1 MNKIYKVIYNKNKH
15 RYEVVSE
22 LAKSHGGK
30 CKTTVATAGDTNWL
44 RRLWMRVRGGV
55 NKSDEDGNP
64 VTMSISRAA
73 MVALMCISVWS
84 AAAVSSSWVEGA
96 SVEGEPV
103 SVKYDETTGTIKIVK
118 TDPDTSDETI
128 LATYAVGG
136 KISPITSIGTKNP
149 TGIIAIGDQSKAVQS
164 NTIAIGTDAHA
175 GNVDGSDD
183 TNGRIAIGTKTVA
196 SGDRS
201 IALGNMSSTNNGSY
215 NIVQGNDSIGIG
227 TSTSIFGY
235 SGVSIGRRNII
246 GIPDPDLV
254 KDGVLTTKSRTKYS
268 EGGLGGNSVIV
279 GAYNV
284 AYGNRSNVIGTY
296 SRAMGSNS
304 VAIGSGVQSLSD
316 GAIAIGK
323 GSGYEFEDGSRHKRR
338 GETEYYGR
346 DWELPPEYKV
356 LKQVL
361 SNDIAGD
368 EQYKGT
374 GKGVRYE
381 NGGILP
387 KYNNYGAGS
396 SDPGGFIV
404 EGKNALGI
412 GTYTQVRG
420 NSAIGLATGEMT
432 ADLSDKDKSAYARA
446 MRKIMDMEE
455 TLYEAKEKLKAGA
468 NNGDT
473 AALESAVKAAEET
486 LATAKKDFRKTYLT
500 KYSFVDGDG
509 ALGVGRQI
517 LAQGDRSMA
526 VGDYAKAISNDAIAY
541 GGQTLANGTN
551 SMAMGGNAHVGTI
564 DTSFDNSMAI
574 GSHTNVQAGNA
585 VALGAFSQ
593 VTGTN
598 SLALGFGTQSSTDSN
613 NITYNSVSG
622 HDSTLIGS
630 YGNIAGNNSILI
642 GSNGNIANDRVVGLG
657 NNINIKA
664 ADQNDQEN
672 NTAGSV
678 FLGDHAGYVK
688 DSKRSRSLGQVDV
701 VGSAGKMEL
710 TESLS
715 STKGALRDYTK
726 DFIYIYML
734 ERQDDGTQIG
744 APIAV
749 RSDFAGGDST
759 VGVVSVGSTYEQQ
772 FNSLQDIKDY
782 HSKVGSLITV
792 PVDVTVQVTKNG
804 VLLGEQQQTRYFAVD
819 STREE
824 IYADSTLKEADKEKV
839 WSAIQSKTS
848 TPNTTYTVFETRRIQ
863 NVAPGLIG
871 LNSTDAINGSQLF
884 ATNQMLGNLV
894 GSLKKTLGDNV
905 TVTEDGEITVAG
917 DIKTLGWIAKA
928 DTVDGS
934 NGKVTYDVDK
944 ETDETDKDYQARK
957 AKLEKDG
964 YIVDA
969 SKVMTFKAGKNI
981 ELVQKPGE
989 FSISTID
996 TPSFKSVELR
1006 GETKDVDGNKV
1017 TPVTMLDSNGMQ
1029 VYTETVTPDGDGT
1042 KTTKKVST
1050 TVNNEGVTTDGTVK
1064 VTNGKDGGKDL
1075 VSLGKGSATTGETDQ
1090 DFGTIHV
1097 DGKQGADG
1105 TITIDRG
1112 TKSLTDTANV
1122 GNDREKKIGADNPV
1136 AGMDR
1141 ITYTTKGPNDSTIN
1155 HEVATLDDGFFLTTS
1170 KDVTDKK
1177 APAGVKLNDTIQ
1189 FNDGTNTKV
1198 STVTSEKGV
1207 HELHIDVSGLPVS
1220 YTDTD
1225 GDAVTKIG
1233 DKYYK
1238 SNQVVDGKPIDGAT
1252 EVPADKV
1259 TNNVK
1264 VVNKDGGTTKQ
1275 GSIGNVKSVFDSTI
1289 GNGGDTGSQ
1298 IDDINDANKVE
1309 KVPGTNK
1316 FIKDLTTLKG
1326 DTPADKEKLNSVSTV
1341 GDLQKVALT
1350 PLFFEGDTADGKTG
1364 TDGKPHKNTFGRKLS
1379 ETAKIIGGQTD
1390 VTKLTDG
1397 NIGVVSNGSDTL
1409 TIKLAKELKD
1419 LDSVK
1424 VSNGKDGD
1432 DAKDLV
1438 TIGKEVNSDAAP
1450 GTDGENGTIGLNGK
1464 NGSEAVITID
1474 RGTKSMNDKVNLGM
1488 DPSQD
1493 ISGTNTA
1500 ANMDRITYTT
1510 KGPNDSTIN
1519 H

>member
-1 MNKIYKVIYNKNKH
+1 MGGGGNRMNKIYKVIYNKNKH

-84 AAAVSSSWVEGA
+84 AAAVSSSWAEGA
-96 SVEGEPV
+96 SAEKEV
-103 SVKYDETTGTIKIVK
+103 SVKYDETTGTIKLVK
-118 TDPDTSDETI
+118 KDPSTNVETI
-128 LATYAVGG
+128 VAAYAVGG
-136 KISPITSIGTKNP
+136 NISPITSIAISTKNPTRIKNP
-149 TGIIAIGDQSKAVQS
+149 TGIIAMGDQSKAVQS
-164 NTIAIGTDAHA
+164 NSIAIGANAHA
-175 GNVDGSDD
+175 GDLTPKEGTNYPVDNS
-183 TNGRIAIGTKTVA
+183 NGYIAIGTKTVA
-196 SGDRS
+196 SGNRS
-201 IALGNMSSTNNGSY
+201 IALGNQSTTNKGSY
-215 NIVQGNDSIGIG
+215 TIVQGSDSIGIG
-227 TSTSIFGY
+227 TSTSVFGY

-246 GIPDPDLV
+246 GVPDPDLV

-268 EGGLGGNSVIV
+268 EGDLGGNSVIV

-316 GAIAIGK
+316 GSIAIGK
-323 GSGYEFEDGSRHKRR
+323 GSGYEFEEVSRFKN
-338 GETEYYGR
+338 GEDVTGDYYGR

-361 SNDIAGD
+361 SNDINGD
-368 EQYKGT
+368 KPYTKSSSTREGYYKYE
-374 GKGVRYE
+374 KGE
-381 NGGILP
+381 SLP

-420 NSAIGLATGEMT
+420 DSAIGLATGEMT
-432 ADLSDKDKSAYARA
+432 ADLSEKDKSQYARD

-455 TLYEAKEKLKAGA
+455 TLY
-468 NNGDT
+468 D
-473 AALESAVKAAEET
+473 AEEALKSDSTSDKAT
-486 LATAKKDFRKTYLT
+486 LEANVKTAEKSLAAAKKEFREKYLS
-500 KYSFVDGDG
+500 KYSFVEGEG

-613 NITYNSVSG
+613 SIIYNSVSG

-642 GSNGNIANDRVVGLG
+642 GSSGSIANDRVVGLG
-657 NNINIKA
+657 NNINIKE

-759 VGVVSVGSTYEQQ
+759 VGVVSVGSTYEQK
-772 FNSLQDIKDY
+772 FNSLKDIKDY

-804 VLLGEQQQTRYFAVD
+804 VPLGEQQQTRYFAAD
-819 STREE
+819 STRDT
-824 IYADSTLKEADKEKV
+824 IYADNTLSEEDKAKV
-839 WSAIQSKTS
+839 WDTIQKSIS
-848 TPNTTYTVFETRRIQ
+848 SSNSTYTVFETRRIQ

-894 GSLKKTLGDNV
+894 GSLKKTLGDSV

-928 DTVDGS
+928 DTVGGS
-934 NGKVTYDVDK
+934 NGTVAYD
-944 ETDETDKDYQARK
+944 A
-957 AKLEKDG
+957 AKKRM
-964 YIVDA
+964 
-969 SKVMTFKAGKNI
+969 K
-981 ELVQKPGE
+981 QK
-989 FSISTID
+989 
-996 TPSFKSVELR
+996 
-1006 GETKDVDGNKV
+1006 
-1017 TPVTMLDSNGMQ
+1017 
-1029 VYTETVTPDGDGT
+1029 
-1042 KTTKKVST
+1042 
-1050 TVNNEGVTTDGTVK
+1050 
-1064 VTNGKDGGKDL
+1064 
-1075 VSLGKGSATTGETDQ
+1075 
-1090 DFGTIHV
+1090 
-1097 DGKQGADG
+1097 
-1105 TITIDRG
+1105 
-1112 TKSLTDTANV
+1112 
-1122 GNDREKKIGADNPV
+1122 
-1136 AGMDR
+1136 
-1141 ITYTTKGPNDSTIN
+1141 
-1155 HEVATLDDGFFLTTS
+1155 
-1170 KDVTDKK
+1170 
-1177 APAGVKLNDTIQ
+1177 
-1189 FNDGTNTKV
+1189 
-1198 STVTSEKGV
+1198 
-1207 HELHIDVSGLPVS
+1207 GL
-1220 YTDTD
+1220 
-1225 GDAVTKIG
+1225 
-1233 DKYYK
+1233 
-1238 SNQVVDGKPIDGAT
+1238 
-1252 EVPADKV
+1252 
-1259 TNNVK
+1259 
-1264 VVNKDGGTTKQ
+1264 
-1275 GSIGNVKSVFDSTI
+1275 
-1289 GNGGDTGSQ
+1289 
-1298 IDDINDANKVE
+1298 
-1309 KVPGTNK
+1309 
-1316 FIKDLTTLKG
+1316 
-1326 DTPADKEKLNSVSTV
+1326 
-1341 GDLQKVALT
+1341 
-1350 PLFFEGDTADGKTG
+1350 
-1364 TDGKPHKNTFGRKLS
+1364 
-1379 ETAKIIGGQTD
+1379 
-1390 VTKLTDG
+1390 TKLG
-1397 NIGVVSNGSDTL
+1397 
-1409 TIKLAKELKD
+1409 
-1419 LDSVK
+1419 
-1424 VSNGKDGD
+1424 
-1432 DAKDLV
+1432 
-1438 TIGKEVNSDAAP
+1438 
-1450 GTDGENGTIGLNGK
+1450 
-1464 NGSEAVITID
+1464 
-1474 RGTKSMNDKVNLGM
+1474 
-1488 DPSQD
+1488 
-1493 ISGTNTA
+1493 
-1500 ANMDRITYTT
+1500 
-1510 KGPNDSTIN
+1510 
-1519 H
+1519 

>member
-30 CKTTVATAGDTNWL
+30 CKTTVATAGDTSWL
-44 RRLWMRVRGGV
+44 RRLWMRVRGGA

-73 MVALMCISVWS
+73 MAALMCISVWS
-84 AAAVSSSWVEGA
+84 AAAVSSSWVEAA
-96 SVEGEPV
+96 STEGVPV

-118 TDPDTSDETI
+118 TDPDTNVETI

-136 KISPITSIGTKNP
+136 KIASITGDTKSQYP
-149 TGIIAIGDQSKAVQS
+149 TNTIALGENSTVLQS

-175 GNVDGSDD
+175 GDAGDAGGSTTQGDGK
-183 TNGRIAIGTKTVA
+183 IAIGTKTVT

-201 IALGNMSSTNNGSY
+201 IALGNKSTTNNGSY

-227 TSTSIFGY
+227 TSTSVFGY

-246 GIPDPDLV
+246 GVPNPGLV
-254 KDGVLTTKSRTKYS
+254 KDGVLTTKSRTKYG
-268 EGGLGGNSVIV
+268 EGDPGGNSVIV

-284 AYGNRSNVIGTY
+284 AYGSRSSIIGTY

-316 GAIAIGK
+316 GSIAIGK
-323 GSGYEFEDGSRHKRR
+323 GSGYEFEDGSRKKTRDK
-338 GETEYYGR
+338 EYYGR

-374 GKGVRYE
+374 GRGIKWE
-381 NGGILP
+381 NGGTLP

-420 NSAIGLATGEMT
+420 DSAIGLATGEMT
-432 ADLSDKDKSAYARA
+432 ADLSDKDKSAYAKD

-455 TLYEAKEKLKAGA
+455 TLYDAKEALQAGT
-468 NNGDT
+468 GDT
-473 AALESAVKAAEET
+473 ATLKSAVKAAEES
-486 LATAKKDFRKTYLT
+486 LSAAKKAFRETYLT

-526 VGDYAKAISNDAIAY
+526 VGDFAKAISSDAIAY
-541 GGQTLANGTN
+541 GGQTLANGIN
-551 SMAMGGNAHVGTI
+551 SMAIGGKAHVGTT

-585 VALGAFSQ
+585 VALGAFSE
-593 VTGTN
+593 VTGQN
-598 SLALGFGTQSSTDSN
+598 SLALGFGKQSGDT
-613 NITYNSVSG
+613 ITYNSVSG
-622 HDSTLIGS
+622 KDSTLIGS
-630 YGNIAGNNSILI
+630 YGNIVGSNSILI

-657 NNINIKA
+657 NNINIEA
-664 ADQNDQEN
+664 ADPNDQEN

-759 VGVVSVGSTYEQQ
+759 VGVVSVGSTYQQQ
-772 FNSLQDIKDY
+772 FNSLKEIKDY

-804 VLLGEQQQTRYFAVD
+804 VPLGKQQQTRYFAAD
-819 STREE
+819 STRDT
-824 IYADSTLKEADKEKV
+824 IYADNTLSEEDKAKV
-839 WSAIQSKTS
+839 WDTIQKSIS
-848 TPNTTYTVFETRRIQ
+848 SSNTTYTIFETRRIQ

-905 TVTEDGEITVAG
+905 TVTEDGEITVAS

-934 NGKVTYDVDK
+934 NGKVAYDVDK
-944 ETDETDKDYQARK
+944 EKGETEEAYQARK

-1006 GETKDVDGNKV
+1006 GETKEVNGSQE
-1017 TPVTMLDSNGMQ
+1017 TPVTMMDSNGMQ

-1042 KTTKKVST
+1042 TTTKKVST

-1064 VTNGKDGGKDL
+1064 VTNGEDGGKDL

-1122 GNDREKKIGADNPV
+1122 GKDREKKIGADNPV

-1170 KDVTDKK
+1170 KDVTENK
-1177 APAGVKLNDTIQ
+1177 AAAKVKLNNTIK
-1189 FNDGTNTKV
+1189 FTDGANTKV
-1198 STVTSEKGV
+1198 STVESKDGV
-1207 HELHIDVSGLPVS
+1207 HSLHIDVNGLPVV
-1220 YTDTD
+1220 YTDKDGNKLTKVGDKFYKDDQFDNGTLKPNATPSEAKNISIVNPDGSISKTD
-1225 GDAVTKIG
+1225 GSAPTTV
-1233 DKYYK
+1233 
-1238 SNQVVDGKPIDGAT
+1238 
-1252 EVPADKV
+1252 
-1259 TNNVK
+1259 NNV
-1264 VVNKDGGTTKQ
+1264 GS
-1275 GSIGNVKSVFDSTI
+1275 SIGGDVN
-1289 GNGGDTGSQ
+1289 NG
-1298 IDDINDANKVE
+1298 A
-1309 KVPGTNK
+1309 P
-1316 FIKDLTTLKG
+1316 KG
-1326 DTPADKEKLNSVSTV
+1326 
-1341 GDLQKVALT
+1341 
-1350 PLFFEGDTADGKTG
+1350 
-1364 TDGKPHKNTFGRKLS
+1364 
-1379 ETAKIIGGQTD
+1379 
-1390 VTKLTDG
+1390 
-1397 NIGVVSNGSDTL
+1397 
-1409 TIKLAKELKD
+1409 
-1419 LDSVK
+1419 
-1424 VSNGKDGD
+1424 
-1432 DAKDLV
+1432 
-1438 TIGKEVNSDAAP
+1438 
-1450 GTDGENGTIGLNGK
+1450 
-1464 NGSEAVITID
+1464 
-1474 RGTKSMNDKVNLGM
+1474 
-1488 DPSQD
+1488 
-1493 ISGTNTA
+1493 
-1500 ANMDRITYTT
+1500 
-1510 KGPNDSTIN
+1510 STIN
-1519 H
+1519 GEPGNN

>member
-84 AAAVSSSWVEGA
+84 ATAVSSSWVEAA
-96 SVEGEPV
+96 STEGELV
-103 SVKYDETTGTIKIVK
+103 SVKYDEKTGTIKIVK
-118 TDPDTSDETI
+118 DPDTDDETI

-136 KISPITSIGTKNP
+136 SITPIIDNGEKTVKN
-149 TGIIAIGDQSKAVQS
+149 TIALGQNSTVLQS

-175 GNVDGSDD
+175 GNVGGSDD
-183 TNGRIAIGTKTVA
+183 TSGRIAIGTKTVA
-196 SGDRS
+196 SGNRS
-201 IALGNMSSTNNGSY
+201 IALGNYSTENKGSY
-215 NIVQGNDSIGIG
+215 NIVQGSDSIGIG

-246 GIPDPDLV
+246 GIPDRTLV
-254 KDGVLTTKSRTKYS
+254 SDDGVLTTKSKTKHG
-268 EGGLGGNSVIV
+268 ENDPGGNSVIV

-316 GAIAIGK
+316 GSIAIGK
-323 GSGYEFEDGSRHKRR
+323 GSGYEFEDGSRKKTR
-338 GETEYYGR
+338 ETEYYGR

-361 SNDIAGD
+361 SNDIAEDGKYNRSKIG
-368 EQYKGT
+368 YK
-374 GKGVRYE
+374 YE

-404 EGKNALGI
+404 EGQNALGI

-420 NSAIGLATGEMT
+420 DSAIGLATGEMT
-432 ADLSDKDKSAYARA
+432 ADLSDKDKSAYAKD

-455 TLYEAKEKLKAGA
+455 TLYDAKAALTAGA
-468 NNGDT
+468 TTNDP
-473 AALESAVKAAEET
+473 AALQQAVKTAEES
-486 LATAKKDFRKTYLT
+486 LATAKKNFRETYLK

-526 VGDYAKAISNDAIAY
+526 VGDFAKAISSDAIAY

-551 SMAMGGNAHVGTI
+551 SMAIGGKAHVGTT

-593 VTGTN
+593 VTGEN
-598 SLALGFGTQSSTDSN
+598 SLALGFGKQTDSA
-613 NITYNSVSG
+613 ITYNSVSG
-622 HDSTLIGS
+622 KDSTLIGS
-630 YGNIAGNNSILI
+630 YGTIQGNNSILI

-657 NNINIKA
+657 NNINIEA

-734 ERQDDGTQIG
+734 ERQDDGPQIG

-759 VGVVSVGSTYEQQ
+759 VGVVSVGSTYEQK

-804 VLLGEQQQTRYFAVD
+804 VPLGEQQQTRYFAAD
-819 STREE
+819 STRDT
-824 IYADSTLKEADKEKV
+824 IYADNTLSEEDKAKV
-839 WSAIQSKTS
+839 WDTIQKSIS
-848 TPNTTYTVFETRRIQ
+848 SSNSTYTVFETRRIQ

-894 GSLKKTLGDNV
+894 GSLKKTLGDSV
-905 TVTEDGEITVAG
+905 TVTEDGQITVAG
-917 DIKTLGWIAKA
+917 DINTLGWIAKA
-928 DTVDGS
+928 DTVGGS
-934 NGKVTYDVDK
+934 NGTVAYDAAK
-944 ETDETDKDYQARK
+944 KTDETEEAHQARI
-957 AKLEKDG
+957 AKLKKDG

-981 ELVQKPGE
+981 GLVQKPGE

-1006 GETKDVDGNKV
+1006 GETKNVDGSKV
-1017 TPVTMLDSNGMQ
+1017 TPVTMMDSSGMQ
-1029 VYTETVTPDGDGT
+1029 VYTETVTPGDAGPT
-1042 KTTKKVST
+1042 TTKKVST

-1064 VTNGKDGGKDL
+1064 VTNGEDGGKDL

-1122 GNDREKKIGADNPV
+1122 GTNREQEIDANNPA

-1170 KDVTDKK
+1170 KDVANDK
-1177 APAGVKLNDTIQ
+1177 AAAGVKLNDTIQ
-1189 FNDGTNTKV
+1189 FNDGINTKV

-1220 YTDTD
+1220 YTDND

-1238 SNQVVDGKPIDGAT
+1238 SNQVVDGKPINGAT

-1350 PLFFEGDTADGKTG
+1350 PLF
-1364 TDGKPHKNTFGRKLS
+1364 
-1379 ETAKIIGGQTD
+1379 
-1390 VTKLTDG
+1390 
-1397 NIGVVSNGSDTL
+1397 
-1409 TIKLAKELKD
+1409 
-1419 LDSVK
+1419 
-1424 VSNGKDGD
+1424 
-1432 DAKDLV
+1432 
-1438 TIGKEVNSDAAP
+1438 
-1450 GTDGENGTIGLNGK
+1450 
-1464 NGSEAVITID
+1464 
-1474 RGTKSMNDKVNLGM
+1474 
-1488 DPSQD
+1488 
-1493 ISGTNTA
+1493 
-1500 ANMDRITYTT
+1500 
-1510 KGPNDSTIN
+1510 
-1519 H
+1519 

>member
-30 CKTTVATAGDTNWL
+30 CKTTVATAGDANWL

-96 SVEGEPV
+96 STDEVPV
-103 SVKYDETTGTIKIVK
+103 SVKYDETTGIIKLVK
-118 TDPDTSDETI
+118 TDPNTNVETI
-128 LATYAVGG
+128 VATYAVGG
-136 KISPITSIGTKNP
+136 NISPITSIGTKDSTDTKNP
-149 TGIIAIGDQSKAVQS
+149 TGIIAMGDQSKAVQS
-164 NTIAIGTDAHA
+164 NSIAIGADAHA
-175 GNVDGSDD
+175 GDLTPKKGEDYPVDNS
-183 TNGRIAIGTKTVA
+183 NGYIAIGTKTVA

-201 IALGNMSSTNNGSY
+201 IALGNQSTSNNGSY
-215 NIVQGNDSIGIG
+215 NIAQGNDSIGIG
-227 TSTSIFGY
+227 TSTSVFGY

-246 GIPDPDLV
+246 GIPDPTLV
-254 KDGVLTTKSRTKYS
+254 SKDGVLTTKSRTKYS
-268 EGGLGGNSVIV
+268 EDDLGGNSVIV

-316 GAIAIGK
+316 GSIAIGK
-323 GSGYEFEDGSRHKRR
+323 GSGYEFEEGSRKVGRR
-338 GETEYYGR
+338 EKEFYGR

-361 SNDIAGD
+361 STDIAGD
-368 EQYKGT
+368 KQYEKETGT
-374 GKGVRYE
+374 WE
-381 NGGILP
+381 NGGTLP

-420 NSAIGLATGEMT
+420 DSAIGLATGEMT
-432 ADLSDKDKSAYARA
+432 ADLSKKDKSQYARD

-455 TLYEAKEKLKAGA
+455 TLYDAKEALQAGT
-468 NNGDT
+468 GDT
-473 AALESAVKAAEET
+473 ATLKSAVKAAEES
-486 LATAKKDFRKTYLT
+486 LATAKKNFRETYLK

-551 SMAMGGNAHVGTI
+551 SMAMGGKAHVGTEK
-564 DTSFDNSMAI
+564 DAFANSMAI

-585 VALGAFSQ
+585 VALGAFSE
-593 VTGTN
+593 VTGEN
-598 SLALGFGTQSSTDSN
+598 SLALGFGKQSGDD
-613 NITYNSVSG
+613 ITYNSVSG
-622 HDSTLIGS
+622 KDSTLIGS
-630 YGNIAGNNSILI
+630 YGTVKGDNSILI

-657 NNINIKA
+657 NNINIKE

-772 FNSLQDIKDY
+772 FNSLKDIKDY

-792 PVDVTVQVTKNG
+792 PVEVTVQVTKNG
-804 VLLGEQQQTRYFAVD
+804 VPLGEQPQTRYFAAD

-839 WSAIQSKTS
+839 WNAIQSKTS

-894 GSLKKTLGDNV
+894 GSLKKTLGDSV
-905 TVTEDGEITVAG
+905 TVTEDGQITVAG
-917 DIKTLGWIAKA
+917 DINTLGWIAKA
-928 DTVDGS
+928 GTVNGS
-934 NGKVTYDVDK
+934 NGTVAYD
-944 ETDETDKDYQARK
+944 A
-957 AKLEKDG
+957 
-964 YIVDA
+964 
-969 SKVMTFKAGKNI
+969 
-981 ELVQKPGE
+981 
-989 FSISTID
+989 
-996 TPSFKSVELR
+996 
-1006 GETKDVDGNKV
+1006 
-1017 TPVTMLDSNGMQ
+1017 
-1029 VYTETVTPDGDGT
+1029 
-1042 KTTKKVST
+1042 
-1050 TVNNEGVTTDGTVK
+1050 
-1064 VTNGKDGGKDL
+1064 
-1075 VSLGKGSATTGETDQ
+1075 
-1090 DFGTIHV
+1090 
-1097 DGKQGADG
+1097 
-1105 TITIDRG
+1105 
-1112 TKSLTDTANV
+1112 
-1122 GNDREKKIGADNPV
+1122 
-1136 AGMDR
+1136 
-1141 ITYTTKGPNDSTIN
+1141 
-1155 HEVATLDDGFFLTTS
+1155 
-1170 KDVTDKK
+1170 DKK
-1177 APAGVKLNDTIQ
+1177 RM
-1189 FNDGTNTKV
+1189 
-1198 STVTSEKGV
+1198 
-1207 HELHIDVSGLPVS
+1207 
-1220 YTDTD
+1220 
-1225 GDAVTKIG
+1225 
-1233 DKYYK
+1233 
-1238 SNQVVDGKPIDGAT
+1238 
-1252 EVPADKV
+1252 
-1259 TNNVK
+1259 
-1264 VVNKDGGTTKQ
+1264 KQ
-1275 GSIGNVKSVFDSTI
+1275 KR
-1289 GNGGDTGSQ
+1289 
-1298 IDDINDANKVE
+1298 
-1309 KVPGTNK
+1309 
-1316 FIKDLTTLKG
+1316 L
-1326 DTPADKEKLNSVSTV
+1326 
-1341 GDLQKVALT
+1341 
-1350 PLFFEGDTADGKTG
+1350 
-1364 TDGKPHKNTFGRKLS
+1364 
-1379 ETAKIIGGQTD
+1379 
-1390 VTKLTDG
+1390 TKLG
-1397 NIGVVSNGSDTL
+1397 
-1409 TIKLAKELKD
+1409 
-1419 LDSVK
+1419 
-1424 VSNGKDGD
+1424 
-1432 DAKDLV
+1432 
-1438 TIGKEVNSDAAP
+1438 
-1450 GTDGENGTIGLNGK
+1450 
-1464 NGSEAVITID
+1464 
-1474 RGTKSMNDKVNLGM
+1474 
-1488 DPSQD
+1488 
-1493 ISGTNTA
+1493 
-1500 ANMDRITYTT
+1500 
-1510 KGPNDSTIN
+1510 
-1519 H
+1519 